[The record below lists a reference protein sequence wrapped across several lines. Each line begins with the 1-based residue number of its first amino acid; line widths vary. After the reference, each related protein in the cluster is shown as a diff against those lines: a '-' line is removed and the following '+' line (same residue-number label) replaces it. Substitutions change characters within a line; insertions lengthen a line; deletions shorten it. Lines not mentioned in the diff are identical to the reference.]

1 LFKPQ
6 PNRPSLQPGIASR
19 TRNRVIVVLGVL
31 LFIAFAATSTTTF
44 ADELQDV
51 AKLVASGRLIEATN
65 RADAFLEKNP
75 KDAQMRFLKGV
86 ILSQRGE
93 REAAVAIF
101 TGLTQDYPE
110 LPEPYNNL
118 AVIYAA
124 QGQYDNAR
132 SALETAVRVSPN
144 DATAYEN
151 LGDIYAAL
159 AARSYRDARR
169 YDPKNVAAGRKLDLV
184 RTLLTTPVTA
194 SSSTPAASAAPVAT
208 AAPPPP
214 TADINR
220 SQRNIGL
227 ARPAGA
233 PSLIAGTFA
242 EAPDVIVPST
252 AADLPQGS
260 NVVAIETP
268 NRSAQP
274 DTPTLNG
281 AKTTVAVD
289 ASQPIADI
297 TAVVEAWATRRS
309 IATSD
314 LKIRLDGDTAVARFH
329 SHDQRTGKPVD
340 TERALRLHKDGAT
353 WTVTDEH
360 ADS

>member
-1 LFKPQ
+1 MLGAV
-6 PNRPSLQPGIASR
+6 LA
-19 TRNRVIVVLGVL
+19 LGVL
-31 LFIAFAATSTTTF
+31 RPAS

-51 AKLVASGRLIEATN
+51 SKLVAAGRLIEAEN

-86 ILSQRGE
+86 ILSQRGQ
-93 REAAVAIF
+93 RDAAVSMF

-124 QGQYDNAR
+124 QGRYDNAR
-132 SALETAVRVSPN
+132 SALEMAVRVSPN

-169 YDPKNVAAGRKLDLV
+169 YDPKNTAAGRKLDLV
-184 RTLLTTPVTA
+184 RTLLTTPVAAA
-194 SSSTPAASAAPVAT
+194 SSTSATPVPPVAT
-208 AAPPPP
+208 ATQTPPAVDP
-214 TADINR
+214 DR

-227 ARPAGA
+227 PRPAGA
-233 PSLIAGTFA
+233 PSITVGTFA
-242 EAPDVIVPST
+242 EAPDVVVPST
-252 AADLPQGS
+252 AADLPEGS

-268 NRSAQP
+268 SPRAQA
-274 DTPTLNG
+274 DTSTLNG

-289 ASQPIADI
+289 PAQPIADI
-297 TAVVEAWATRRS
+297 TAVVDAWATRRS
-309 IATSD
+309 IATSE
-314 LKIRLDGDTAVARFH
+314 LKVRVDGDTAIARFH

-340 TERALRLHKDGAT
+340 TERTLKLHRDGAT